1 MPIYSLEGIAP
12 DLPHPQRY
20 WIAPDAHVIGRVRL
34 GSDVSV
40 WFGAAL
46 RGDNEWIEIGARANI
61 QDGAVLHTDMGYP
74 LTIGEGTTV
83 GHHAILHGCSIGSNT
98 LIGMGA
104 TILNGARIGANSIV
118 GANALVTEGKE
129 FPDGSLIVGSPAKV
143 VRSLDADAIQ
153 RLRSSAARYVDNG
166 RRYARELVRID
177 EDPADRTVI
186 VKVGSGYK
194 WGTING

>member
-1 MPIYSLEGIAP
+1 MPIYSLDGVAP
-12 DLPHPQRY
+12 DLSHPQKI
-20 WIAPDAHVIGRVRL
+20 WIAPDATVIGRVRL

-74 LTIGEGTTV
+74 LTIGEGVTV
-83 GHHAILHGCSIGSNT
+83 GHHAILHGCSVGSNT

-129 FPDGSLIVGSPAKV
+129 FLDGSLIVGSPAKV
-143 VRSLDADAIQ
+143 VRSLDAESIQ
-153 RLRSSAARYVDNG
+153 RLRASATRYVENG
-166 RRYARELVRID
+166 RRYTRELVRID
-177 EDPADRTVI
+177 RAPA
-186 VKVGSGYK
+186 KM
-194 WGTING
+194 